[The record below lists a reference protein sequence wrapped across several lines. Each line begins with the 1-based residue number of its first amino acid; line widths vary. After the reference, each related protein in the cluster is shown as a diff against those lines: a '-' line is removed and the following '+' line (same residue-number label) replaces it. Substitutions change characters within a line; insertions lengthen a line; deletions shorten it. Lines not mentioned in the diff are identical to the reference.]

1 MKNRISREQ
10 KINKSQK
17 RDKTAVAIEFS
28 DDTYSVINTKQRD
41 DEQLSFFKNLKISGI
56 FKAEFLNA
64 VRVSKSNFEKIG
76 KARIIVFDKQSR
88 KYLEVTVFP
97 FDMSDDE
104 IKITDYVREQ
114 FFVSENPS
122 QELSL
127 LLNRTVVF
135 SGYKTQKIDFI
146 KEDDLVLSPEDYS
159 AFQQQING
167 YRLFEITNYYTN
179 ESFVIKS
186 SHIRTEST
194 LKKGEIRINKKQ
206 RLFLGLETP
215 KYFYRK
221 RWDDII
227 ANLKK
232 SNKND
237 EAEFLFDCY
246 NEDLILKDIG
256 YESEQKV
263 KKIIEKNMPIKLLFS
278 PVIDS
283 FYNLNRQSGKK
294 LTDFYVGKST
304 ITLICRRPYD
314 SDEGADIVRM
324 TKSNMDVLG
333 IENMDRVLLKYKNKY
348 TVCQVLEIDEE
359 RLFYNTNLPIETNM
373 AIGVPAHIR
382 KKLGVNLN
390 STIKIDRDTA
400 FIFRKSINEQVV
412 PILLTLFSISAI
424 KDINAWKAAALSLL
438 AVPIV
443 VYFNLSA
450 KRNKRGAK

>member
-1 MKNRISREQ
+1 MKKRISQEQ
-10 KINKSQK
+10 KSNKPQK
-17 RDKTAVAIEFS
+17 RDKTVVSVEFS
-28 DDTYSVINTKQRD
+28 GDTYSVINGKQRD
-41 DEQLSFFKNLKISGI
+41 DGQVSFFKDLKISKI
-56 FKAEFLNA
+56 FKEEFINA
-64 VRVSKSNFEKIG
+64 VRVSKNNFEKIG
-76 KARIIVFDKQSR
+76 NARIIVFDKQSG

-104 IKITDYVREQ
+104 MQITDYVREQ
-114 FFVSENPS
+114 FFAAEDPS
-122 QELSL
+122 RELSL
-127 LLNRTVVF
+127 LLNRAVVF
-135 SGYKTQKIDFI
+135 SKFKTQKIDFI

-159 AFQQQING
+159 AFRQQIEE
-167 YRLFEITNYYTN
+167 YKLFEVTNYYTN

-206 RLFLGLETP
+206 RIFLGLETP
-215 KYFYRK
+215 KYFNRK
-221 RWDDII
+221 RWDYII
-227 ANLKK
+227 ANLKI

-237 EAEFLFDCY
+237 EAKFLSDCY
-246 NEDLILKDIG
+246 NEELLLKDIG

-263 KKIIEKNMPIKLLFS
+263 KRIIEKNMPIKLLFS

-333 IENMDRVLLKYKNKY
+333 IENMDRVLLKYKNNSI
-348 TVCQVLEIDEE
+348 VCQVLEIDEE

-424 KDINAWKAAALSLL
+424 KDIGAWKAAALSLL
-438 AVPIV
+438 AVPVV

>member
-1 MKNRISREQ
+1 MKKRISQEQ
-10 KINKSQK
+10 KINKPQK
-17 RDKTAVAIEFS
+17 RDKTAVSIEFS
-28 DDTYSVINTKQRD
+28 DDTYSVINRKHRD

-76 KARIIVFDKQSR
+76 NARIIVVDKQSG
-88 KYLEVTVFP
+88 KYLEVAVFP

-114 FFVSENPS
+114 FFASENPS
-122 QELSL
+122 RELSL
-127 LLNRTVVF
+127 LLNRAVVF

-159 AFQQQING
+159 AFWQQINE
-167 YRLFEITNYYTN
+167 YRLFEVTNYYTN

-186 SHIRTEST
+186 SHIRTESN

-206 RLFLGLETP
+206 RIFLGLETP
-215 KYFYRK
+215 KYFNRK

-227 ANLKK
+227 ANLKI

-237 EAEFLFDCY
+237 EAKFLSDCY
-246 NEDLILKDIG
+246 NEELLLKDIG

-333 IENMDRVLLKYKNKY
+333 IESMDRVLLKYKNNSI
-348 TVCQVLEIDEE
+348 VCQVLEIDEE
-359 RLFYNTNLPIETNM
+359 RLIYNTNLPIETNM

-424 KDINAWKAAALSLL
+424 KDIGAWKAAALSLL
-438 AVPIV
+438 AVPVV